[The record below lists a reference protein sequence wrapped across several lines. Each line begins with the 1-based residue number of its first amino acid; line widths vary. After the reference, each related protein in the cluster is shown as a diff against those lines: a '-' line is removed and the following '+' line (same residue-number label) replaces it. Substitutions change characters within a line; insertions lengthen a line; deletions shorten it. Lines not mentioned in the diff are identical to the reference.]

1 MKKLASALALGVAA
15 GALFTAAAMADDFHG
30 FDPASFN
37 GMALGPDQLKAM
49 VADAVKVAPPKN
61 GKNYVIGF
69 ANLERDIPFC
79 VIVEKGLLAEAAAAG
94 VDVQV
99 TDNHLDGAT
108 ALANAQSFVQRNVDY
123 VIEYQTDAVF
133 APQIMK
139 LYNNAGIKV
148 VAIDIPMPGAVF
160 FGANNPKSGYM
171 DGSYLAT
178 AAIAKFGADNV
189 AKGYYVNGEL
199 PQSGA
204 IPAMRTDGQIE
215 GFKSVATAIP
225 TDHIIKFDSKN
236 TTQESFT
243 QMSNV
248 LGRIPQGVPIM
259 GTGIND
265 QVALGILRAVKQA
278 GRDKDFVVTG
288 NGGDEAKALVDEP
301 DWVASTAYYPE
312 RYGNFLLPIAL
323 ATLAGKTL
331 PPSVLMTHTMLTKS
345 NVCQAYPTYKCGPD
359 SPAVTYAFPQ
369 AAFQDFLQSLSKDPS
384 LKGYE
389 ALIPKS

>member
-1 MKKLASALALGVAA
+1 MKTLAKVLAIGVAA
-15 GALFTAAAMADDFHG
+15 GALFTANALADDFHG
-30 FDPASFN
+30 FDPANFN
-37 GMALGPDQLKAM
+37 GMALSPDQLKAM
-49 VADAVKVAPPKN
+49 VADAAKVSPPKN
-61 GKNYVIGF
+61 GKNFVIGF

-94 VDVQV
+94 VDMQV

-108 ALANAQSFVQRNVDY
+108 ALANAQSFVQRNVDF

-189 AKGYYVNGEL
+189 AKGYYVNGDL

-215 GFKSVATAIP
+215 GFKAVAPAIP
-225 TDHIIKFDSKN
+225 ADHIIKFDSKN

-259 GTGIND
+259 ATGIND
-265 QVALGILRAVKQA
+265 QVSLGILRAVKQA

-288 NGGDEAKALVDEP
+288 NGGDETKALVDEP

-323 ATLAGKTL
+323 SELAGKTL

-345 NVCQAYPTYKCGPD
+345 NVCQSYPDYKCGAENPPVNY
-359 SPAVTYAFPQ
+359 SFPQ
-369 AAFQDFLQSLSKDPS
+369 AAFQAFLQSLSTDPS